1 MQKTKRSSN
10 ETFQLAKNQIVSFK
24 QEGYLVLRDFL
35 DTSLLETW
43 REQFWAHADGKL
55 EDKNSWPTEKNI
67 GDLKLTP
74 ELGSL
79 PTIKSIVGQ
88 LGGEQFNGG
97 GCGILTRWPQEK
109 HEWQMPTT
117 GHLDGYPGEGCQA
130 VLMIGATTYLYDV
143 DSGGGAFVYWPCSH
157 QDAHRYFLEFPDQ
170 IEGTFRETP
179 EWKEHNWGIFQR
191 HSTTPPQEFTGKA
204 GDIILWHGWLSHSG
218 SANIQEVPR
227 IGLFSRWTHKNDT
240 GIRKKLPQDLW
251 DYWII

>member
-191 HSTTPPQEFTGKA
+191 HSTTP
-204 GDIILWHGWLSHSG
+204 
-218 SANIQEVPR
+218 
-227 IGLFSRWTHKNDT
+227 HKSSPAKP
-240 GIRKKLPQDLW
+240 GI
-251 DYWII
+251 